1 MIQKKIMPSKNIIL
15 LTCFGLILLSG
26 CQNKTTKRAELPDK
40 NSTVVVAYYFHR
52 TVRCATCLA
61 IEANTASAIKE
72 NFPQHLAEGI
82 LIWMPFN
89 LDDEGGE
96 ELGKQFDVTSNTLV
110 LAQFYNGLL
119 IRQKK
124 LEEVWQL
131 VGNAKRFSE
140 YVKNEINVF
149 MNDI

>member
-1 MIQKKIMPSKNIIL
+1 MVQTKIMSIKKIIPII
-15 LTCFGLILLSG
+15 CFVLILVSS
-26 CQNKTTKRAELPDK
+26 CQNKPAKTALLSDK
-40 NSTVVVAYYFHR
+40 NGPVVIAYYFHR

-72 NFPQHLAEGI
+72 NFPQQLAEGV

-89 LDDEGGE
+89 LDDEGGK
-96 ELGKQFDVTSNTLV
+96 ELGKQFDITSNTLV

-119 IRQKK
+119 IRHKK

-131 VGNAKRFSE
+131 VGNNERFSE